1 MVGLLGVLAV
11 GPPAATT
18 EVEDIYG
25 GPPWGVLA
33 LEIQEHSSCGAHPS
47 GMAVNGC
54 RNIGINDQIV
64 VRTIFTLTQVGHFY

>member
-1 MVGLLGVLAV
+1 
-11 GPPAATT
+11 
-18 EVEDIYG
+18 
-25 GPPWGVLA
+25 VLA

-64 VRTIFTLTQVGHFY
+64 VRTIFTLTQLGHFY